1 MVLKTAHGFSL
12 ASLFNQRHRRVISL
26 YYNTS
31 QWQIISRKPF
41 LKRAAIKSARIVDDM
56 LLQLKMYFFY
66 VMTGTRSVFVF
77 LTHSGPVY
85 TNPSFTKLS
94 QS

>member
-1 MVLKTAHGFSL
+1 MALKGAHGLSL
-12 ASLFNQRHRRVISL
+12 AFVLANQRHRHVIFL

-31 QWQIISRKPF
+31 EWQIISRKPF

-56 LLQLKMYFFY
+56 LRY
-66 VMTGTRSVFVF
+66 GTRSVFVF
-77 LTHSGPVY
+77 LTHSDPVY